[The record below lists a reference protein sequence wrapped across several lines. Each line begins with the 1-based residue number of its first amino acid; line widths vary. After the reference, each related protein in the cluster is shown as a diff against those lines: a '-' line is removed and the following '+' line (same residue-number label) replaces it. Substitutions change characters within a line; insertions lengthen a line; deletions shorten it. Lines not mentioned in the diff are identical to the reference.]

1 MKRIFKISCLII
13 CLLMTLGVFG
23 SNLNIQISADDE
35 YALACSNFE
44 VSKIT
49 DDGKFEKYNCYS
61 DFETA
66 NAKMKELGKDYVVR
80 HNTSKS
86 ATKIVSMVEGVA
98 YAVGRDD
105 SSTINL
111 YNGIRPTSDY
121 KSTYIATG
129 YELNYDYTV
138 VYYPSGEYESDG
150 YAKIS
155 MNGFDGY
162 VDLINIDLVPSKFLE
177 KGLPIKLG
185 GNDYRGTSSKAQEVI
200 MTQNYYEAKVNGNY
214 TDLVYYAHMNYPNKN
229 DLYATTYTYRI
240 GPAPSEMQTGV
251 RYYSRNGYEFYTDP
265 QFKNFAFEYYPYYQY
280 LPLRSK
286 SNITAE
292 DLNKA
297 LLSVKGSNTNS
308 VLKGNGAAFIEAQET
323 YGVNALL
330 LYAMACQESAWGT
343 SGYALNRNNLFGWN
357 AFDSDPDRASYFDS
371 VKDCVIQ
378 MAGANL
384 RGYLDITDARYFSSS
399 LGNKGSGFNLMY
411 ASDPYWGMSIA
422 SIAYQID
429 KMTNNNDGTLSDYD
443 TYNVAVIDKL
453 NTPIKDSAS
462 DKSTTYYNATY
473 GRNYLEAF
481 TVIVLG
487 QEGDYTK
494 IQFTNPINSKG
505 MVTGNL
511 ENLVTYD
518 FDKSVAYVKT
528 KDIHMIYGENVS
540 DGSEPSE
547 PNKPSVSVRNV
558 INIDD
563 FTIND
568 DGTATINGLA
578 FSTGYDYLDKS
589 LISHQ
594 LVVTDLESNKDIYTY
609 DLETVDSN
617 GFSLN
622 DGYNYKYAGFSGM
635 IDLKQLPVGS
645 YILKIKTNNNSVL
658 SESTV
663 TASYKNTYLQNKN
676 VNDVSYK
683 LTTNVIYKSRFEL
696 DISKSIFDYENINK
710 PTIQNSVLSYDK
722 ISIEDGKLVVEGFG
736 YIRDADFGAKQNP
749 EFKLY
754 LASDDGKMFE
764 LNTTSGTC
772 KYNLTEALASK
783 YDLSNACYSGEI
795 SLDQLESGEYTLYAT
810 IKTSDYY
817 DIYFFTDTR
826 EYISGDYTSSSKTYD
841 LFVSKDRF
849 KIKLNVEDLV
859 NE

>member
-1 MKRIFKISCLII
+1 
-13 CLLMTLGVFG
+13 MTLGVFG

-86 ATKIVSMVEGVA
+86 ATKIVSMVEGVV

-185 GNDYRGTSSKAQEVI
+185 GNDYRGSSSKAQEVI

-286 SNITAE
+286 SNISAD

-443 TYNVAVIDKL
+443 TYNVAVIDTL
-453 NTPIKDSAS
+453 NTPIKASAD

-487 QEGDYTK
+487 KEGDYTK
-494 IQFTNPINSKG
+494 IQFTNPVDSNG
-505 MVTGNL
+505 MVSGNL
-511 ENLVTYD
+511 DTLVPYD
-518 FDKSVAYVKT
+518 FNTSVAYVKT
-528 KDIHMIYGENVS
+528 SDIHMIYGDKTDVPTLPEEPEEPVDQSNVAMVINDFTLTD
-540 DGSEPSE
+540 DGSL
-547 PNKPSVSVRNV
+547 
-558 INIDD
+558 NID
-563 FTIND
+563 
-568 DGTATINGLA
+568 GKVYATGQN
-578 FSTGYDYLDKS
+578 YVDKDK
-589 LISHQ
+589 ISHE
-594 LVVTDLESNKDIYTY
+594 LLIIDAESNEVVLKQT
-609 DLETVDSN
+609 LETIETN
-617 GFSLN
+617 GDILN
-622 DGYNYKYAGFSGM
+622 DGYDYKYTGFKGTV
-635 IDLKQLPVGS
+635 DLNDLNLGS
-645 YILKIKTNNNSVL
+645 YYLKIKFINGDYQQ
-658 SESTV
+658 TV
-663 TASYKNTYLQNKN
+663 NLRSINLDYSQQIIRKDDKIYN
-676 VNDVSYK
+676 
-683 LTTNVIYKSRFEL
+683 LTTNIIYNVRFEL
-696 DISKSIFDYENINK
+696 DITKTLFDYENINK
-710 PTIQNSVLSYDK
+710 PTVQKSIITPYSLEIDDNGILSF
-722 ISIEDGKLVVEGFG
+722 DGHG
-736 YIRDADFGAKQNP
+736 YIQYADFGKDDNTNY
-749 EFKLY
+749 ELY
-754 LASDDGKMFE
+754 LANSEGM
-764 LNTTSGTC
+764 
-772 KYNLTEALASK
+772 KYQFQINKTACRYDISSVLGVD
-783 YDLSNACYSGEI
+783 YDLSDTCFEASIDLNDI
-795 SLDQLESGEYTLYAT
+795 PKGEYDVMIVMSTN
-810 IKTSDYY
+810 DYY
-817 DIYFFTDTR
+817 DIYYLTDSGNR
-826 EYISGDYTSSSKTYD
+826 ISDEFVNSKKSYK
-841 LFVSKDRF
+841 LHVVSDRF

>member
-1 MKRIFKISCLII
+1 MKRVFKISCLII
-13 CLLMTLGVFG
+13 CMLMTLGVFG

-98 YAVGRDD
+98 YAVGRYN

-138 VYYPSGEYESDG
+138 VYYPSGEYKSDG

-185 GNDYRGTSSKAQEVI
+185 GNDYRGSSSKAQEVI

-286 SNITAE
+286 SNITAD

-429 KMTNNNDGTLSDYD
+429 KMTNNSDGTLSDYD
-443 TYNVAVIDKL
+443 TYNVAVIDTL
-453 NTPIKDSAS
+453 NTPIKASAS

-494 IQFTNPINSKG
+494 IQFTNPVDSNG
-505 MVTGNL
+505 MVSGNL
-511 ENLVTYD
+511 DTLVPYD
-518 FDKSVAYVKT
+518 FNTSVAYVKT
-528 KDIHMIYGENVS
+528 SDIHMIYGENIS
-540 DGSEPSE
+540 DDNKPDNPDEGTDVVTLDSFTLNDNATGFISGNAFTTLINYDNPDIISYKLGLYDASSGELARTYDLEVKVGGYNLYDGYKYDYTKFEGSFDLSGLSYGNYLIKILSVNGDFEREYTAAASSSTYSNQNAIYDNRSYYLSTNIIYNSRFE
-547 PNKPSVSVRNV
+547 LEITNSIFDYSLINKPSVQKSLLYYKDMSFN
-558 INIDD
+558 
-563 FTIND
+563 
-568 DGTATINGLA
+568 GTEFLING
-578 FSTGYDYLDKS
+578 Y
-589 LISHQ
+589 
-594 LVVTDLESNKDIYTY
+594 
-609 DLETVDSN
+609 
-617 GFSLN
+617 
-622 DGYNYKYAGFSGM
+622 
-635 IDLKQLPVGS
+635 
-645 YILKIKTNNNSVL
+645 
-658 SESTV
+658 
-663 TASYKNTYLQNKN
+663 
-676 VNDVSYK
+676 
-683 LTTNVIYKSRFEL
+683 
-696 DISKSIFDYENINK
+696 
-710 PTIQNSVLSYDK
+710 
-722 ISIEDGKLVVEGFG
+722 G
-736 YIRDADFGAKQNP
+736 YIQFAHFGKDN
-749 EFKLY
+749 
-754 LASDDGKMFE
+754 
-764 LNTTSGTC
+764 NT
-772 KYNLTEALASK
+772 K
-783 YDLSNACYSGEI
+783 YDLYLVSSDGKAFEMETEKYACEYDYTESLGSSYDLSDICFKSKIDI
-795 SLDQLESGEYTLYAT
+795 SDLPEGSYQIVVIMSTN
-810 IKTSDYY
+810 DYY
-817 DIYFFTDTR
+817 DIYYYTDRRGYIDNQLETDGKAFT
-826 EYISGDYTSSSKTYD
+826 
-841 LFVSKDRF
+841 LNVSNDRY

>member
-1 MKRIFKISCLII
+1 M
-13 CLLMTLGVFG
+13 LMTLGVFG

-86 ATKIVSMVEGVA
+86 ATRIVSMVEGVA

-286 SNITAE
+286 SNITAD

-429 KMTNNNDGTLSDYD
+429 KMTNNSDGTLSDYD

-453 NTPIKDSAS
+453 NTPIKASAD

-481 TVIVLG
+481 TIIVLG

-494 IQFTNPINSKG
+494 IQFTNPVNSKG

-540 DGSEPSE
+540 DGNKPSEPSG
-547 PNKPSVSVRNV
+547 PSGDDVLVRDVMSVSNFKLNENGTFL
-558 INIDD
+558 IEGKA
-563 FTIND
+563 FT
-568 DGTATINGLA
+568 
-578 FSTGYDYLDKS
+578 TGMNYTDPDV
-589 LISHQ
+589 ISHK
-594 LVVTDLESNKDIYTY
+594 LLIIDAESESVVKEVV
-609 DLETVDSN
+609 LETVETN
-617 GFSLN
+617 GLTLN
-622 DGYNYKYAGFSGM
+622 DGYDYKYSAFKGT
-635 IDLKQLPVGS
+635 IDINDLEAGS
-645 YILKIKTNNNSVL
+645 YLMKILVTNGNYSKEITVRCSNIDYSQQFANLDDKVIGVSTNIIYNTRFEIDILKVDFDFNL
-658 SESTV
+658 
-663 TASYKNTYLQNKN
+663 
-676 VNDVSYK
+676 
-683 LTTNVIYKSRFEL
+683 
-696 DISKSIFDYENINK
+696 ISKPTVQKSILTSFDMGFDENGLF
-710 PTIQNSVLSYDK
+710 TL
-722 ISIEDGKLVVEGFG
+722 DGYG
-736 YIRDADFGAKQNP
+736 YIQYADFGKDDKTNF
-749 EFKLY
+749 EFY
-754 LASDDGKMFE
+754 FVNVDTGE
-764 LNTTSGTC
+764 
-772 KYNLTEALASK
+772 KYALDTKKTACI
-783 YDLSNACYSGEI
+783 YDLSETLNKDNDLSDACYNATI
-795 SLDQLESGEYTLYAT
+795 DANNLPMGEYELYAVIQNDT
-810 IKTSDYY
+810 YY
-817 DIYFFTDTR
+817 DIFYFTDRR
-826 EYISGDYTSSSKTYD
+826 EFVDDDYASSSKTYD